1 MAQTFNIRGF
11 VASIDIQPDEY
22 LLLLNEIVVNAIQSI
37 EEVLIDASENL
48 KAQYSE
54 WIVNAEKEKNERI
67 RNYILN
73 PDKPRLA
80 YKHLLTVS
88 ETFEDI
94 SANAID
100 ERLESELHKKVYIGI
115 FLLFL
120 VQGASLSIY
129 RYLHLAPKGKD

>member
-11 VASIDIQPDEY
+11 VANIDIQPDEY
-22 LLLLNEIVVNAIQSI
+22 LLPFYEIVVNAIHSI

-48 KAQYSE
+48 KAQYSG
-54 WIVNAEKEKNERI
+54 WIVNAEKEKNKRI

-73 PDKPRLA
+73 PDKPRLD

-94 SANAID
+94 SANATD
-100 ERLESELHKKVYIGI
+100 ERLELNYIKR
-115 FLLFL
+115 
-120 VQGASLSIY
+120 SI
-129 RYLHLAPKGKD
+129 

>member
-1 MAQTFNIRGF
+1 MAQTFNIRDF

-22 LLLLNEIVVNAIQSI
+22 LLPLNEIVVNAIQSI

-54 WIVNAEKEKNERI
+54 WIVNAEKEKNERV

-73 PDKPRLA
+73 PDKSRLA
-80 YKHLLTVS
+80 YKHLSVVS
-88 ETFEDI
+88 EISEDI
-94 SANAID
+94 PANATD

-120 VQGASLSIY
+120 VQGASIY
-129 RYLHLAPKGKD
+129 I

>member
-11 VASIDIQPDEY
+11 VASIDIQPDGY
-22 LLLLNEIVVNAIQSI
+22 LLPLNEIVVNAIQSI
-37 EEVLIDASENL
+37 EEVLIDASEIL

-54 WIVNAEKEKNERI
+54 WIVNVEKEKNERI

-73 PDKPRLA
+73 PDKPRLT
-80 YKHLLTVS
+80 YKHLLTVT

-94 SANAID
+94 SANATD

-120 VQGASLSIY
+120 VQGASIY
-129 RYLHLAPKGKD
+129 I

>member
-1 MAQTFNIRGF
+1 MAQTFNIRDF

-22 LLLLNEIVVNAIQSI
+22 LLPLNEIIVNAIQSI

-73 PDKPRLA
+73 PDKPHLA
-80 YKHLLTVS
+80 YKHPSTVS

-94 SANAID
+94 SANASD

-120 VQGASLSIY
+120 VQGASIY
-129 RYLHLAPKGKD
+129 I